1 MCALLTAEGSLS
13 LERTTEGLDGP
24 QPRDKCKIMRLIFC
38 AVPDQNLHEVS
49 KKIFDVGLKL

>member
-1 MCALLTAEGSLS
+1 MCAFDGGRK
-13 LERTTEGLDGP
+13 LELGENYTEELDGP